1 MSGMLA
7 PRGDFRN
14 LLTYQKAEILY
25 DLTFYF
31 AHAHLSKFDRTVDQ
45 MVQAARSGK
54 QNIAEAS
61 AAAVTSAE
69 TEIKLTNVAKASLIE
84 LCIDYQDFLRVREL
98 QCWEKGSKE
107 ACYLRD
113 KSRNATTSAWY
124 LKIAKARPAEIT
136 ANMCICLLHQADYL
150 LQHQLEALEK
160 KFLAQGGFK
169 EKMYTARMQER
180 SRPKPPTSASTP
192 PSTLRVPSSPS
203 SHSPTSTP
211 GTPISPAGPSK
222 NC

>member
-1 MSGMLA
+1 MSDLMK
-7 PRGDFRN
+7 PRGDFKT

-31 AHAHLSKFDRTVDQ
+31 ANAHLSKFDRTVDQ
-45 MVQAARSGK
+45 MIQAARSGK

-84 LCIDYQDFLRVREL
+84 LRIDYEDFLRVREMGL
-98 QCWEKGSKE
+98 WAKDSKE
-107 ACYLRD
+107 ALYMRE
-113 KSRNATTSAWY
+113 KSRKATDSAWY
-124 LKIAKARPAEIT
+124 LEIAKSRPAETT

-150 LQHQLEALEK
+150 LQRQLESLEE

-169 EKMYTARMQER
+169 EKMFAARLQAR
-180 SRPKPPTSASTP
+180 NTNTHKGS
-192 PSTLRVPSSPS
+192 
-203 SHSPTSTP
+203 
-211 GTPISPAGPSK
+211 
-222 NC
+222 

>member
-1 MSGMLA
+1 MSGLLA

-84 LCIDYQDFLRVREL
+84 LCIDYEDYLRVREL
-98 QCWEKGSKE
+98 RCWEKDSKE
-107 ACYLRD
+107 ACYLRE
-113 KSRNATTSAWY
+113 KSRKESTSIWY
-124 LKIAKARPAEIT
+124 LEIAKSRPAETT

-169 EKMYTARMQER
+169 EKMFAARMQER
-180 SRPKPPTSASTP
+180 NHPQQPSTPKPSTP
-192 PSTLRVPSSPS
+192 PNTSNIHRSPS
-203 SHSPTSTP
+203 TSTP
-211 GTPISPAGPSK
+211 SILSTPSQI
-222 NC
+222 